1 MCDPITYQM
10 HGLPPDAEASVDT
23 FLSRVP
29 ESDLLQLLEAV
40 EQVTAASG
48 TYQIEYRV
56 KGTDGGL
63 RTMEAR
69 GRILPG
75 EDGRPAQMMGMVVD
89 TTTIRAKLDAEQQR
103 LREVA
108 DRARRIHSFT
118 AVLASAITVNAIV
131 EAAQS
136 GISAFGADSLILVAE
151 RDGQLKVEASCGLS
165 DDIVDALSG
174 LRSYRPAPISVAI
187 QFAAPVYIS
196 SPEIFAE
203 DFPHLVGRLGES
215 ATQAWVALPVRD
227 SRGQVGA
234 CLFGFPDAHEFPAE
248 EKAQLF
254 AASALLALS
263 PWQQSCSAA
272 SSRAASS
279 QPPDSRSRPATRR
292 PPRAS
297 RSAAT
302 STTSSSLS
310 TAGSRS

>member
-1 MCDPITYQM
+1 MRSD
-10 HGLPPDAEASVDT
+10 HLPDARPASDAEASVDT

-29 ESDLLQLLEAV
+29 ESDLPQLLEAV

-108 DRARRIHSFT
+108 DRARRMHSFT
-118 AVLASAITVNAIV
+118 AALASAITVNAIV

-174 LRSYRPAPISVAI
+174 LRSYHPAPDLRGDRVRRPGLHQLAGR
-187 QFAAPVYIS
+187 S
-196 SPEIFAE
+196 SPRTSRTWSAGSAQSA
-203 DFPHLVGRLGES
+203 DAGLGRAPGQGLARAGRS
-215 ATQAWVALPVRD
+215 LPVRLP
-227 SRGQVGA
+227 RGARLPGGREGAALRGVGA
-234 CLFGFPDAHEFPAE
+234 
-248 EKAQLF
+248 
-254 AASALLALS
+254 ASPVAGTAPGCTS
-263 PWQQSCSAA
+263 SRAPWPQNCSAA
-272 SSRAASS
+272 SCRAAS
-279 QPPDSRSRPATRR
+279 
-292 PPRAS
+292 
-297 RSAAT
+297 
-302 STTSSSLS
+302 
-310 TAGSRS
+310 